1 MRNALALPAYAFPD
15 SANLDVRGIS
25 NALSEY
31 TQGVRQDR
39 RDLFDRDMRT
49 KQFGL
54 QEQANTRASQ
64 SHDMEMQKA
73 KVGQIAGIAAV
84 ALNEKDPARQ
94 AQMMQQAYALHPGMT
109 DHLTRAGVNP
119 GDHVGT
125 AKFILAEARGF
136 GVYNPLDDEA
146 KGAQIDLTKKQAAN
160 VGADNYKAGDGFIYN
175 SRTGEVKPLPE
186 GTGNTKT
193 SLNPTWGQDANG
205 NLVLMQTTSQGKAVK
220 TELPAGVQATKGV
233 MKVDAGTHFIL
244 LNQMT
249 GQSIGVLPKDVA
261 GKEAAEEVGK
271 AAGKAQASLPQIED
285 AATIALDT
293 IDKIR
298 KHPGKAYGIG
308 AAGVLPGIPGTQQRG
323 FVALV
328 DQAKGQVFLDAFN
341 ALRGGGAITE
351 IEGEKATKARA
362 RMDRA
367 QTQED
372 FDAALADY
380 EAVIRRGLATAR
392 SNAKLRGPD
401 TVRAAPAGPG
411 TGQPQPKG
419 ALAPGNYV
427 YDPATGQLRPA
438 Q

>member
-1 MRNALALPAYAFPD
+1 MVNALGMRLQPFDLGQGAD
-15 SANLDVRGIS
+15 IS
-25 NALSEY
+25 NALAPIQRGMDQY
-31 TQGVRQDR
+31 RAGQDKAFEGQR
-39 RDLFDRDMRT
+39 MLARERLAERADD
-49 KQFGL
+49 
-54 QEQANTRASQ
+54 RASE
-64 SHDMEMQKA
+64 SHNMEMQKA
-73 KVGQIAGIAAV
+73 RVQQIAGLAQMAV
-84 ALNEKDPARQ
+84 QEKDPTRRSAI
-94 AQMMQQAYALHPGMT
+94 MQRVYSMHPDLVPHLQKSGFDPA
-109 DHLTRAGVNP
+109 DHMNVPKML
-119 GDHVGT
+119 
-125 AKFILAEARGF
+125 IAEARGF
-136 GVYNPLDDEA
+136 VDPLTEEG
-146 KGAQIDLTKKQAAN
+146 KRAQIELTEKQAAN

-438 Q
+438 R

>member
-1 MRNALALPAYAFPD
+1 MRNALSLPAYAFPD

-31 TQGVRQDR
+31 TQGIRQDR
-39 RDLFDRDMRT
+39 RDAFDRDMRT

-54 QEQANTRASQ
+54 QEQANDRASE
-64 SHDMEMQKA
+64 SHSMEMQKA
-73 KVGQIAGIAAV
+73 KVQQIAGIAAV

-146 KGAQIDLTKKQAAN
+146 KRAQIDLTKKQAAN

-249 GQSIGVLPKDVA
+249 GQSIGILPKDVA

-271 AAGKAQASLPQIED
+271 AAGKAQADLPRVQANADRALQTIE
-285 AATIALDT
+285 A
-293 IDKIR
+293 IR
-298 KHPGKAYGIG
+298 NHPGKQYGVGAIG
-308 AAGVLPGIPGTQQRG
+308 ALPGIPGTQQRG
-323 FVALV
+323 FVNLV
-328 DQAKGQVFLDAFN
+328 DQAKGQTFLEAFN
-341 ALRGGGAITE
+341 SLRGGGAITE
-351 IEGEKATKARA
+351 AEGAKATQALARL
-362 RMDRA
+362 DRA
-367 QTQED
+367 QTPKD
-372 FDAALADY
+372 FDAALKDL
-380 EAVIRRGLATAR
+380 EDVVRRGLATAQ
-392 SNAKLRGPD
+392 SNAKLRGLE
-401 TVRAAPAGPG
+401 TQRAAPAGPG